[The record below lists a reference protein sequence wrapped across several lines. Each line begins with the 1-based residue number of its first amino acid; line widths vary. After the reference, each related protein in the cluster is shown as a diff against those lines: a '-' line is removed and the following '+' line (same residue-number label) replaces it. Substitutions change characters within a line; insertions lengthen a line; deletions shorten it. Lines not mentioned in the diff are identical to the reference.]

1 MPDIAPGD
9 PNAPLRWTDK
19 ILKTASRID
28 KATTGALTAAA
39 FSSIPLGITFG
50 TLGWVPFLGFTG
62 ALVYRGIKYYAERHL
77 REIERQLQTQE
88 QIRIELEEIQKS
100 PHLSDEQKK
109 QLSDNLLRAS
119 EIAVKDDKLLSP

>member
-1 MPDIAPGD
+1 MPDLPPSD
-9 PNAPLRWTDK
+9 PDAPLSWTDK

-39 FSSIPLGITFG
+39 FSSVPLGIAFG

-62 ALVYRGIKYYAERHL
+62 ALVYRGIKYYSERHL
-77 REIERQLQTQE
+77 REIEHQIQMQE
-88 QIRIELEEIQKS
+88 RIRLELEAIQKS
-100 PHLSDEQKK
+100 PYLSDEQKK

-119 EIAVKDDKLLSP
+119 DTSIKDDQLLPP

>member
-1 MPDIAPGD
+1 MPALPPDD

-39 FSSIPLGITFG
+39 FSAIPLGIAFG

-62 ALVYRGIKYYAERHL
+62 ALVYRGTVASHMNLIENIGLKYF
-77 REIERQLQTQE
+77 
-88 QIRIELEEIQKS
+88 
-100 PHLSDEQKK
+100 
-109 QLSDNLLRAS
+109 
-119 EIAVKDDKLLSP
+119 